1 MIRGNI
7 QCDLVIMKL
16 ITKRTKK
23 NKSNTLLIKV
33 NINKKKFQINVE
45 LIVSCR
51 FVETLAISN
60 KSIEMVRDIG
70 V

>member
-16 ITKRTKK
+16 ITKNKK

-33 NINKKKFQINVE
+33 NVNKKKFQINAE
-45 LIVSCR
+45 LIVSCI